1 MAVALL
7 LRRSCGRVFVSLEPS
22 STKSFSSAH
31 ERMLEIPSLFLKQMP
46 NVVSLPGCAVE
57 LVGMLH

>member
-22 STKSFSSAH
+22 STKLFSSAH
-31 ERMLEIPSLFLKQMP
+31 ERMREIPSLFLKRIP
-46 NVVSLPGCAVE
+46 GVVSPLGCAVE
-57 LVGMLH
+57 LIGTLH

>member
-22 STKSFSSAH
+22 SMKSLSSAH
-31 ERMLEIPSLFLKQMP
+31 ERMREIPSLFLKKIP
-46 NVVSLPGCAVE
+46 GVVSLPGCAVE

>member
-7 LRRSCGRVFVSLEPS
+7 LRPSCGMVFVSLELS

-31 ERMLEIPSLFLKQMP
+31 ERMREIPSLFLKQTP
-46 NVVSLPGCAVE
+46 DVVSPPGCAIE